1 MKASIIVSISN
12 SNKILLENFLS
23 NLSKCE
29 NINEYELILVNDDSD
44 FVFNEKYVHSFNIKN
59 VKVINVSPRKGYG
72 IVNNLAIEYAN
83 SEIIIFMN
91 DDVLPTI
98 NCLEILINDLKC
110 NKCDAVQPKLI
121 YPQTNTIQ
129 STGHVFTN
137 YTNSHAFENQSINSN
152 VIYSD
157 YRTAL
162 TTALC
167 ATRKDLFL
175 KMGKFDPIYINAW
188 EGMEYTLKLTT
199 NGYKCYFDSNAE
211 AYHIRGGTRSL
222 FKLDET
228 CQSAIF
234 WSRWHNLITPDLHN
248 FIVKQLDVSELN
260 KDYIVL
266 NFSKL
271 VNEKEFLSKC
281 KINVKEIISYS
292 YNSGEPSIDFLK
304 YLPTSLCSV
313 DNNIIYLSNNFTQ
326 VIKNSLWFELRKSNQ
341 DLIIDLC
348 GNIIRV

>member
-1 MKASIIVSISN
+1 MKASIIISTS
-12 SNKILLENFLS
+12 SNKVLLENFLTYLS
-23 NLSKCE
+23 NYN
-29 NINEYELILVNDDSD
+29 NINDYELIFVNDDSD
-44 FVFNEKYVHSFNIKN
+44 YIFDEKYVHSFNIKN
-59 VKVINVSPRKGYG
+59 VKVVNISPKKGYG
-72 IVNNLAIEYAN
+72 VANNLAVEHAH

-91 DDVLPTI
+91 DDILLKE
-98 NCLEILINDLKC
+98 NCLEILVNDLNC

-137 YTNSHAFENQSINSN
+137 YTNSHAFEHQPLESN
-152 VIYSD
+152 IIYSD
-157 YRTAL
+157 YRSAL

-175 KMGKFDPIYINAW
+175 KMGKFDPVYINAW

-199 NGYKCYFDSNAE
+199 KGYMCYFDSNAE
-211 AYHIRGGTRSL
+211 AYHIRGGARNL

-234 WSRWHNLITPDLHN
+234 WSRWHNKIKPDLHK
-248 FIVKQLDVSELN
+248 FIVKQLN
-260 KDYIVL
+260 DYEFNNSYVIL

-281 KINVKEIISYS
+281 NIKQKEIISYS
-292 YNSGEPSIDFLK
+292 YNSGEKTIDFLK
-304 YLPTSLCSV
+304 VLPTSLCSI
-313 DNNIIYLSNNFTQ
+313 DKNMIYLSNNFTQ
-326 VIKNSLWFELRKSNQ
+326 VIKNSLWFDLRKDNH

-348 GNIIRV
+348 GNVIRV